1 MTEGKK
7 LYMIVSRDKYELPEV
22 VTESLREMA
31 RYTGRSLDSMHT
43 CFSKGRHPERGGQ
56 YKYFRRYV
64 TVEVED
70 DEDYGLENIALI
82 DKKRRKNNTRIIS
95 NNILKHLDLN
105 GLGLSDLAQ
114 MTGVNRSSIQQYTSG
129 KQTANVI
136 TLFKMAK
143 ALNCTIED
151 FLEGIDITNNE

>member
-1 MTEGKK
+1 MSEKK
-7 LYMIVSRDKYELPEV
+7 LLYMIVSSDKYELPEV
-22 VTESLREMA
+22 VGTSLREMA
-31 RYTGRSLDSMHT
+31 RYTGRTMDSMHT
-43 CFSKGRHPERGGQ
+43 CFSKGRHPERGGH

-70 DEDYGLENIALI
+70 DEEFNWENAALM
-82 DKKRRKNNTRIIS
+82 DKKKKRDNTRIIS
-95 NNILKHLDLN
+95 NNILKHLEKN
-105 GLGLSDLAQ
+105 NLGPSDLAL
-114 MTGVNRSSIQQYTSG
+114 MTGVNRSSIQLYVTG

-143 ALNCTIED
+143 ALHCTIED